1 LSDIEKSVELF
12 KRRNQVTD
20 VRSEASAYLEES
32 RNYTNQLSDLNIQ
45 LDIVQSLERYLS
57 QQKDQFELV
66 PSNLRIDDPTLLEF
80 IVKFNDLQ
88 LQRERLLR
96 TAEPTNPLILN
107 INAQLTSLRAN
118 ILENLRTIRR
128 GLLVTRGNLSTK
140 ANSFQSRIR
149 QVPNI
154 ERELNAINRQE
165 GVKRDLYVYLLQKR
179 EESSLS
185 LASAVSNTRIIDP
198 ALATKKPVTPKKP
211 VVFGIAFV
219 LGLLLPFGFIF
230 LPSFLSDTIHKK
242 KDVTKASFVPILGE
256 IGHYSK
262 KGYLAISYRKK
273 TPIIEQFRLIRGNL
287 YHATKGKENQVILI
301 TSSIENEGRTFFSIN
316 LAASLSSAGKKVVLL
331 DFNLRKPGVL
341 SGLNLQEAA
350 GVSDFLDNTSLPVDE
365 LIYTTVEAPDLSII
379 GAGPIP
385 PNPTEF
391 MMNPRVGQLLA
402 DLKARFDHIVI
413 DSSPIGQVADTFSLA
428 PYIDL
433 TIFMVRY
440 NYTPKAQVD
449 TINDVFTNDKLKN
462 PFIVLNDA
470 RKFNNVVT
478 KKIYGLKS

>member
-1 LSDIEKSVELF
+1 
-12 KRRNQVTD
+12 
-20 VRSEASAYLEES
+20 
-32 RNYTNQLSDLNIQ
+32 
-45 LDIVQSLERYLS
+45 
-57 QQKDQFELV
+57 
-66 PSNLRIDDPTLLEF
+66 
-80 IVKFNDLQ
+80 
-88 LQRERLLR
+88 
-96 TAEPTNPLILN
+96 
-107 INAQLTSLRAN
+107 
-118 ILENLRTIRR
+118 
-128 GLLVTRGNLSTK
+128 
-140 ANSFQSRIR
+140 
-149 QVPNI
+149 
-154 ERELNAINRQE
+154 
-165 GVKRDLYVYLLQKR
+165 
-179 EESSLS
+179 
-185 LASAVSNTRIIDP
+185 
-198 ALATKKPVTPKKP
+198 
-211 VVFGIAFV
+211 
-219 LGLLLPFGFIF
+219 
-230 LPSFLSDTIHKK
+230 
-242 KDVTKASFVPILGE
+242 
-256 IGHYSK
+256 
-262 KGYLAISYRKK
+262 
-273 TPIIEQFRLIRGNL
+273 
-287 YHATKGKENQVILI
+287 
-301 TSSIENEGRTFFSIN
+301 
-316 LAASLSSAGKKVVLL
+316 VVLL

-462 PFIVLNDA
+462 PFIVLNDT